1 MHGKGVREEMGGL
14 GEEPYLTEERK
25 KTFLCPLARQP
36 PICYTVSRQAHGG
49 RTNKD
54 KDKARTTKMKKLET
68 GDVVKV
74 ISTGCA
80 SCGNVG
86 IVKKITDNK
95 KRPYTVMFLDA
106 ESEYSEDELEK
117 VCDGKTSN
125 GKKSRKTILVNTSKQ
140 MIEAAMKAAK
150 AKVMRSRPLRGSLK
164 DWFNHKGKCPF
175 NDTPLF
181 SRWGDKM
188 LEMMRG
194 EIGNDRLVTADN
206 LAAALRVQSMG
217 DPIALKCARQLEKK
231 NVQTDINCYV
241 EEGKVYA
248 SVWIKH
254 MVVDY
259 VNELADK
266 VRSTFRNK
274 GYLASICVDDE
285 DSSEVTVCAVM
296 DVEKFFKSQT
306 KGGR

>member
-1 MHGKGVREEMGGL
+1 
-14 GEEPYLTEERK
+14 
-25 KTFLCPLARQP
+25 
-36 PICYTVSRQAHGG
+36 
-49 RTNKD
+49 
-54 KDKARTTKMKKLET
+54 MKKFKT

-95 KRPYTVMFLDA
+95 TWPYTVMFMDA
-106 ESEYSEDELEK
+106 ESEYAEDELEK
-117 VCDGKTSN
+117 VCDGKPRN
-125 GKKSRKTILVNTSKQ
+125 GKESRKTIPVNTIKKMVSD
-140 MIEAAMKAAK
+140 AK
-150 AKVMRSRPLRGSLK
+150 AKVMRSKPLRESLK
-164 DWFNHKGKCPF
+164 DWFNHKGSCPF

-181 SRWGDKM
+181 SDWVDKM
-188 LEMMRG
+188 LEMMRE
-194 EIGNDRLVTADN
+194 EIGNSRLETAEN
-206 LAAALRVQSMG
+206 LFEALKVQSMG
-217 DPIALKCARQLEKK
+217 DPLALKCARQLEKK
-231 NVQTDINCYV
+231 KVQTDTDCYV

-266 VRSTFRNK
+266 VRSKFRDK
-274 GYLASICVDDE
+274 GYLASICIEDE
-285 DSSEVTVCAVM
+285 DSSEATVCAVI
-296 DVEKFFKSQT
+296 DVAKFFKLQK